1 MVVMKIADRLLDE
14 DASESEREIVQF
26 GVERLIT
33 LLIGLA
39 VAVIAGILLGELPRT
54 LLLLLLLF
62 PLRQYAGGF
71 HLKGKYICA
80 VLSVMVLIGMI
91 LIIKYLPMQRIISM
105 SAFLLASLAIVFLAP
120 VGNLNRQLDE
130 DEKRVFGN
138 RAKTVWLIE
147 TMAFFILWFLDLPYW
162 YIIPLVSVVLTGLLV
177 TIGFFQQKLHR
188 GEKSEHV

>member
-1 MVVMKIADRLLDE
+1 MKIADKLLE
-14 DASESEREIVQF
+14 EGASESEREIVQF

-39 VAVIAGILLGELPRT
+39 AAIIAGLILHELPRT
-54 LLLLLLLF
+54 LLLLFVLF

-80 VLSVMVLIGMI
+80 VLSVLVLIGLI
-91 LIIKYLPMQRIISM
+91 LIIKYLTIPRIISM
-105 SAFLLASLAIVFLAP
+105 SAFLLGSLAIVFLAP

-147 TMAFFILWFLDLPYW
+147 TLAFFILWFVNLSYW
-162 YIIPLVSVVLTGLLV
+162 NIILLESVVLTGLLV
-177 TIGFFQQKLHR
+177 TIGYIQQKLHI

>member
-1 MVVMKIADRLLDE
+1 MKIADKLLE
-14 DASESEREIVQF
+14 EGASESEREIVQF

-39 VAVIAGILLGELPRT
+39 AAIIAGLILHELPRT
-54 LLLLLLLF
+54 LLLLFVLF

-80 VLSVMVLIGMI
+80 VLSVLVLIGLI
-91 LIIKYLPMQRIISM
+91 LIIKYLTIPRIISM
-105 SAFLLASLAIVFLAP
+105 SAFLLGSLAIVFLAP
-120 VGNLNRQLDE
+120 VGNLHRQLDE

-147 TMAFFILWFLDLPYW
+147 TLAFFILWFVNLSYW
-162 YIIPLVSVVLTGLLV
+162 NIILLESVVLTGLLV
-177 TIGFFQQKLHR
+177 TIGYIQQKLHI